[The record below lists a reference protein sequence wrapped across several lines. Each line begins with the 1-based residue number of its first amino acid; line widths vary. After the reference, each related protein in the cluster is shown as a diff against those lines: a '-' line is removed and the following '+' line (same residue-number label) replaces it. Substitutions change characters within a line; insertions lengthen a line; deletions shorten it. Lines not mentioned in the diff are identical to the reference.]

1 MKYLILYL
9 ICQIITVTPL
19 PANTINIAG
28 NIIEY
33 SCNIKLKEN
42 QNECLSTTNI
52 NASEKVTSKKI
63 VSESTSNRVVTI
75 TYF

>member
-19 PANTINIAG
+19 PANTIKIAG

-33 SCNIKLKEN
+33 SCNIKLKDN
-42 QNECLSTTNI
+42 KNECLSTTNI
-52 NASEKVTSKKI
+52 NSTEKLTTKKI
-63 VSESTSNRVVTI
+63 VSENISNNIVTV
-75 TYF
+75 TYY